1 MRKIKR
7 LAAAILTVALALS
20 LIVVPASAA
29 PGSFSDVSD
38 KNTAVNADIL
48 RLMGVVTGTGG
59 NQFNP
64 HGTLTRAQFATMVMT
79 FLQKGDEAPRYA
91 TRTIFTDVTSTH
103 WARSFVNMAASYTVT
118 EGEGEN
124 TQRVPLVSGVGDG
137 RFLPDE
143 ILALPPKGCIN
154 VHSSLLPKYRGSAP
168 INWAILN
175 GEAETGVTIQRMVHD
190 MDAGDILLQRST
202 PIGETEDAEQ
212 LYSRLADMGGEL
224 VVEAVAQIQAGTA
237 SYTPQDHTRA
247 TLAPM
252 LSKAMSPVDWTRSAQ
267 EIFNQIRG
275 LYPWPGASTDII
287 TGEPVKLWRAQV
299 VEKHTDAIPGTVIA
313 AGKQGIDVACG
324 ELQHVLRILEL
335 QPPGKKRMSAAD
347 YLRGHPIQVL

>member
-1 MRKIKR
+1 MRIVFMGTPAFAVPSLEG
-7 LAAAILTVALALS
+7 LAKAGHQIAGVFSQPDKPVGRHHNKLQPTPVKERALALG
-20 LIVVPASAA
+20 VPVYQPGTLRDGAA
-29 PGSFSDVSD
+29 L
-38 KNTAVNADIL
+38 AIL
-48 RLMGVVTGTGG
+48 RELDPELVV
-59 NQFNP
+59 
-64 HGTLTRAQFATMVMT
+64 V
-79 FLQKGDEAPRYA
+79 
-91 TRTIFTDVTSTH
+91 
-103 WARSFVNMAASYTVT
+103 AAY
-118 EGEGEN
+118 
-124 TQRVPLVSGVGDG
+124 G
-137 RFLPDE
+137 RFPPDD
-143 ILALPPKGCIN
+143 ILALPPKGCVN

-190 MDAGDILLQRST
+190 MDAGDIILQRST
-202 PIGETEDAEQ
+202 PIGEAEDAAA
-212 LYSRLADMGGEL
+212 LYDRLAVMGGEL